1 MSIKKKTIQGI
12 FWSAIQNWGSQAGSF
27 IIFITLARLLTPSD
41 FGLVALANM
50 FIFFFELVLAFGFIQ
65 KLIQKDDINDIE
77 INTVF
82 WTQICLGF
90 FFTFSIFITA
100 DYVANGFG
108 QPLLTHILQSLSFL
122 FIIRAFSET
131 QRGLLV
137 RSFRFKAIA
146 IRSLFGIIMSG
157 IVGILMAVNNY
168 GVWSLV
174 GQQLTYEITG
184 VLVLWKASD
193 WRPKL
198 QFSVADLRSFSSFGI
213 NILGYKLTQFF
224 NQRTDSLLVG
234 YFLGEVS
241 LGYYAIAHR
250 ILEVMTQLLI
260 GTLNQVAL
268 PLFAR
273 LQNDY
278 QHFLDTY
285 YTATQWTCLITF
297 PMFFSVIIV
306 SPELIITVF
315 GEKWLNVVPIMQIIS
330 LVGIIR
336 GITFFQ
342 RSAFVALG
350 KPNLQFKLGLI
361 NSILNLIFCLIAI
374 PWGIGAIALAYVLS
388 DYVAFPLGQWMLSK
402 LISLSWKHYLTNFLA
417 PISCTSVMIVIMILS
432 KNFLIVNLEPYL
444 TLIIISLIGA
454 TTYILTLI
462 IIFPLVFSQIWSVI
476 KLN

>member
-1 MSIKKKTIQGI
+1 MSIRKKIVEGL
-12 FWSAIQNWGSQAGSF
+12 FWSSIQNWGSQAGSF
-27 IIFITLARLLTPSD
+27 IIFITLARLLTPSAL
-41 FGLVALANM
+41 GLVALANL
-50 FIFFFELVLAFGFIQ
+50 FIKFFQLVLAFGFIQ
-65 KLIQKDDINDIE
+65 KLIQKEDINDLE

-82 WTQICLGF
+82 WTQICVGF
-90 FFTFSIFITA
+90 FLTFSIFVTA
-100 DYVANGFG
+100 DYIANGFQ
-108 QPLLTHILQSLSFL
+108 QPLLTPILQTLSFL

-137 RSFRFKAIA
+137 RAFRFKAIA
-146 IRSLFGIIMSG
+146 IRSLFSIIMSG

-198 QFSVADLRSFSSFGI
+198 QFSVTDLRSFFSFGI
-213 NILGYKLTQFF
+213 NILGYQLTQFF

-241 LGYYAIAHR
+241 LGYYTIAHR
-250 ILEVMTQLLI
+250 ILEVMSQLLI
-260 GTLNQVAL
+260 GTLNQIAL
-268 PLFAR
+268 PLFSR
-273 LQNDY
+273 LQNDDLR
-278 QHFLDTY
+278 FFDVY

-297 PMFFSVIIV
+297 PMFLSVIIV
-306 SPELIITVF
+306 SPELIVTVF
-315 GEKWLNVVPIMQIIS
+315 GEKWLNVVPILEIIS
-330 LVGIIR
+330 LAGIIR

-350 KPNLQFKLGLI
+350 KPNLQFKLALI

-374 PWGIGAIALAYVLS
+374 PWGISTIALAYVLS

-402 LISLSWKHYLTNFLA
+402 LISLSWKHYLSNFLA
-417 PISCTSVMIVIMILS
+417 PISCTFGMILVMILS
-432 KNFLIVNLEPYL
+432 KNLLTINLEPYL
-444 TLIIISLIGA
+444 RLIIISLIGGV
-454 TTYILTLI
+454 TYIFSLI
-462 IIFPLVFSQIWSVI
+462 ILFPVIFQQIWSLI